1 MAQFWTENALEKPVN
16 EEQSTTEKVL
26 DTTASATKTGAFL
39 VAENIPG
46 VALAK
51 QNGLDAYNTYKR
63 GGDGVD
69 IAIATIGLDDV
80 QADLNNKEDS
90 TFAKI
95 SRAIVD
101 AIAWL
106 LNTLTLGM
114 SSGFLSDIARF
125 GIFSS
130 IHKREEKMVNDRMAK
145 LFHTKDP
152 VLLEK
157 ISEMVDASN
166 NARISNL
173 EVDIA
178 EQLLDLDKDGTVSE
192 KEIAQLGG
200 PEKAALYVRSKNEVL
215 HTKALYSEKEL
226 KSRLIRALGKSAE
239 KVVENRWKELDFDNS
254 GHVDA
259 AEFHKAFDPLD
270 TDKNNYISTQE
281 LYQKSAPDGNALFD
295 WVAKNQNSR

>member
-1 MAQFWTENALEKPVN
+1 MAKLDAWFVLEKPVN
-16 EEQSTTEKVL
+16 KEQNTTEKVL
-26 DTTASATKTGAFL
+26 DTTASITKEGL
-39 VAENIPG
+39 LSIAENTPG
-46 VALAK
+46 IALIK
-51 QNGLDAYNTYKR
+51 QNGTDAYNTYKR

-69 IAIATIGLDDV
+69 IAIAAIGLDDV
-80 QADLNNKEDS
+80 QADLKLTQLS
-90 TFAKI
+90 AFSKI

-114 SSGFLSDIARF
+114 CSGLLSTIARASL
-125 GIFSS
+125 FSA
-130 IHKREEKMVNDRMAK
+130 INKGEEKIINNRMAK

-157 ISEMVDASN
+157 ISEMVDANYSQS
-166 NARISNL
+166 ITNL
-173 EVDIA
+173 ELNIA
-178 EQLLDLDKDGTVSE
+178 AQLLDLDKDGTVSE
-192 KEIAQLGG
+192 KEIAQFGG
-200 PEKAALYVRSKNEVL
+200 ADKAALYVRSKNEVL
-215 HTKALYSEKEL
+215 HTQALYSENWL
-226 KSRLIRALGKSAE
+226 KSRLIKALGKSAK
-239 KVVENRWKELDFDNS
+239 KVVENRWNELDFDNS

-270 TDKNNYISTQE
+270 TNKNHLISRQE